1 MKATARR
8 IGSFSHRIEIRGHEV
23 TTDESAELGGADEAP
38 TPQELLAASIASCT
52 ATTMEMYASRK
63 GWDIGQVEVECQFET
78 PERGAPTH
86 FKVVLRLPDSCSEEQ
101 IEKLQVIAGKCP
113 VHRALEG
120 ESTFEDEI
128 ELVSGART

>member
-8 IGSFSHRIEIRGHEV
+8 TGSVSHRIEIRGHHV
-23 TTDESAELGGADEAP
+23 TTDEAAEHGGEDEAP

-52 ATTMEMYASRK
+52 ATTMEIYAARK
-63 GWDIGQVEVECQFET
+63 GWDIGQVEVEVEFET

-86 FKVVLRLPDSCSEEQ
+86 FKTVLRLPDSCSQEQ
-101 IEKLQVIAGKCP
+101 LDKLRVIAGKCP

-120 ESTFEDEI
+120 ESSFEDHI
-128 ELVSGART
+128 ELVSAART